1 MSYAGN
7 MALRVVDEAAGN
19 SWAQEQPSRW
29 KRVGAYLAYLRSIKI
44 AVKRPS
50 VGGILWGILR
60 SLIYVG
66 LASAPFWID
75 FFDKKEVPQSRLLL
89 YSGIMLALLIFNDGY
104 ANYVKHS
111 AKRDRMDTHKEAEA
125 LAHRHLINEMEKL
138 IGPPTFNLQ
147 DAAFMSVLNRTLDV
161 ILYTMKEE
169 LDALDATYLEATLLL
184 FEPQDQ
190 IAVAARAVGDRAT
203 GRRVDRRTTMAYHVA
218 KARIDWRQVPDLRKE
233 KVFAAE
239 GLSTANCPYRSIL
252 LVPVVGRDGASCRGV
267 VTVDS
272 SRPYE
277 FWNKALTD
285 RLYKRLMPF
294 IRLLAIACE
303 GNPEKV

>member
-1 MSYAGN
+1 
-7 MALRVVDEAAGN
+7 MALSDVDDAAGN
-19 SWAQEQPSRW
+19 RWALAQPSGLDRF
-29 KRVGAYLAYLRSIKI
+29 RAYLAYLLSIRFAI
-44 AVKRPS
+44 RGPTF
-50 VGGILWGILR
+50 GGILWGFLR
-60 SLIYVG
+60 LLIYAG

-75 FFDKKEVPQSRLLL
+75 FFDKREVPQSRLFL
-89 YSGIMLALLIFNDGY
+89 YSGIMLILLILNDGY

-111 AKRDRMDTHKEAEA
+111 AKHDRLDAHKEAEA

-138 IGPPTFNLQ
+138 IGPPAFNLQ

-161 ILYTMKEE
+161 ILYTAKEE

-184 FEPQDQ
+184 FEPHDQ

-203 GRRVDRRTTMAYHVA
+203 GMRVDRRKSMAYHVA
-218 KARIDWRQVPDLRKE
+218 KARVDWRQVPDLTKE
-233 KVFAAE
+233 QVFAAE
-239 GLSTANCPYRSIL
+239 GISTASCPYRSIL
-252 LVPVVGRDGASCRGV
+252 IIPVVGRDGASCRGV
-267 VTVDS
+267 VTLDS

-277 FWNKALTD
+277 FWNKTLTD